1 MAGMTMGR
9 SNSDQS
15 SSGARRQRTQL
26 TEGQEEL
33 LVAVAKQS
41 LSSAARVRLLQAA
54 ALQTLICLK
63 SAKFIERVL
72 VAGGLY
78 HEKTKGVKNHGAGAP
93 DVWLWA
99 AAVEQALADPSVVGD
114 QRELLQLHYNNQKD
128 PKMLEG
134 VIKVFR
140 ISRAFD
146 KTKKKVEIS
155 VCSSIQQEKNIVL
168 QSMLA
173 AGAELLT
180 GVAPRGPQERTI
192 ARVLQTMGELQ
203 GNDDKYD

>member
-1 MAGMTMGR
+1 MQSMGKSSAADQGSAG
-9 SNSDQS
+9 S
-15 SSGARRQRTQL
+15 RRQRTQL

-41 LSSAARVRLLQAA
+41 MSSAARVRLLQAA

-63 SAKFIERVL
+63 SAKVIDRML
-72 VAGGLY
+72 AAGRSY

-99 AAVEQALADPSVVGD
+99 AAVEQALADPAVVED
-114 QRELLQLHYNNQKD
+114 KRELLQTHYNNQKD
-128 PKMLEG
+128 PNMLAG

-140 ISRAFD
+140 VSRAFD

-155 VCSSIQQEKNIVL
+155 VCSSIQEEKNIVI
-168 QSMLA
+168 QSMVNQ
-173 AGAELLT
+173 GAELLT
-180 GVAPRGPQERTI
+180 GIAPRGPQERTI
-192 ARVLQTMGELQ
+192 ARVLQSMGELQ